1 MERAPSCG
9 SYLNFIWRLLSYG
22 RDGGNYG
29 LVPSFIVDHSKNAG
43 PDAWGGDQA
52 AAAGSPRLL
61 QIVDV
66 GSARF
71 RA

>member
-1 MERAPSCG
+1 MKG
-9 SYLNFIWRLLSYG
+9 SMLAAAE
-22 RDGGNYG
+22 GNPEG
-29 LVPSFIVDHSKNAG
+29 AN
-43 PDAWGGDQA
+43 QA